1 MLGRL
6 EDDFDELLL
15 VKLDEVDAWEELT
28 LLLRLDELAAREEF
42 TLLLLKLERR
52 LELNELCNED
62 AIDELDKFEEVLERE
77 LLGAEL

>member
-1 MLGRL
+1 M
-6 EDDFDELLL
+6 
-15 VKLDEVDAWEELT
+15 

-62 AIDELDKFEEVLERE
+62 AIDELDKFEEALERE